1 METVT
6 TRTGASSVAATIW
19 RRLLVL
25 LIGGLVALP
34 YGAIGIWAVSI
45 WVSGQL
51 PVAARLTSLVI
62 VAILVIPAVLPVTRV
77 LERTVAN
84 QLLDT
89 AIPEPR
95 HRTRPRSRE
104 DARTAAPWRTRPR
117 RA

>member
-6 TRTGASSVAATIW
+6 TGASSVAATIW

-62 VAILVIPAVLPVTRV
+62 VAILVIPAVLPVTRA
-77 LERTVAN
+77 LERTIAN